1 MTEAL
6 HKLPMTQNLKKLLL
20 QTRKELSNSK
30 NLYVLNPAYLSLKS
44 GHDTVKS
51 LLTVTP
57 GGVIKFC
64 SRK

>member
-1 MTEAL
+1 
-6 HKLPMTQNLKKLLL
+6 MTQNLKKLLL

-30 NLYVLNPAYLSLKS
+30 NLYVLNPAYLSLKN